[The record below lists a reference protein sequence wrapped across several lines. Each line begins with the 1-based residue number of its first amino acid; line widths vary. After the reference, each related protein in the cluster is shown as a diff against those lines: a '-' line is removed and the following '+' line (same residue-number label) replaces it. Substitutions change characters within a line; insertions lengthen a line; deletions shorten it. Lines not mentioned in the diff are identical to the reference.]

1 MDCSACKQN
10 TQCVAPK
17 SCQAQPTLTPAY
29 IYVTIA
35 CAYQGPHFGTSQTA
49 KAAATSKHE
58 VVWNF
63 PIDIAF
69 KSTNAFGWP
78 RLVLSVRVELVWLTW
93 HTRANDKSD
102 EVLMVYFPG
111 ALH

>member
-1 MDCSACKQN
+1 MLPGTAHAN
-10 TQCVAPK
+10 TCIHICHDRVRR
-17 SCQAQPTLTPAY
+17 SR
-29 IYVTIA
+29 
-35 CAYQGPHFGTSQTA
+35 AYQGPHFGTSQTA

-78 RLVLSVRVELVWLTW
+78 RLVLSVRVELVWFTW

-102 EVLMVYFPG
+102 EVLMVYFSG